1 MARPVRES
9 WRSDPSQPASSPW
22 LPLFAGVSAAAA
34 TALLV
39 LQPERW
45 VVALVAAIAAGLFA
59 AAVAY
64 TFEARHNYQ
73 RLIGNP
79 TPQKPAPWTRSRRG
93 AYATDLA
100 TDSLRNLGTETQ
112 ARLDLIGTVSHE
124 MRTPLTAVLGYVK
137 LLRDEAFDPE
147 EARQMLEIIAEQ
159 SEDLMAIV
167 EDLLTA
173 AQASAGKL
181 EVKPHDI
188 DLGEETRTVVASMQ
202 RRTESPMWLNLHPA
216 PIMAD
221 ASRVR
226 QIVRNLLSNALV
238 HGGDNIGV
246 EIDVEGEQARVTVSD
261 DGPGLGDRN
270 PERAFNAFE
279 SGTNGEH
286 KPGSVGL
293 GLAISRYLARAMGG
307 DLVYDRMNNTTR
319 FTLTLPTD

>member
-1 MARPVRES
+1 MARPGWGS
-9 WRSDPSQPASSPW
+9 ARSGRSQPGSSPW
-22 LPLFAGVSAAAA
+22 LPLFAGFAAAA
-34 TALLV
+34 AAALAV
-39 LQPERW
+39 LQPQRW
-45 VVALVAAIAAGLFA
+45 VVALVAACAAGTLSA
-59 AAVAY
+59 AIAY
-64 TFEARHNYQ
+64 TFEVRHSYR
-73 RLIGNP
+73 RLIEMAALEKGDGP
-79 TPQKPAPWTRSRRG
+79 PQPRRKHR
-93 AYATDLA
+93 AADLG

-137 LLRDEAFDPE
+137 LLRDEIFDPKE
-147 EARQMLEIIAEQ
+147 VGAMLEVVAEQ

-181 EVKPHDI
+181 EVSPHDI
-188 DLGEETRTVVASMQ
+188 DLGEETRTVVAAMQ

-216 PIMAD
+216 PIIAD

-226 QIVRNLLSNALV
+226 QIVRNLLSNALT
-238 HGGDNIGV
+238 HGGQNIGV
-246 EIDVEGEQARVTVSD
+246 EIDVDGEQAKVTVSD
-261 DGPGLGDRN
+261 DGSGLGDRD

-279 SGTNGEH
+279 SGTNGNR

-307 DLVYDRMNNTTR
+307 DLMYNRVDNTTR

>member
-9 WRSDPSQPASSPW
+9 SRSDGSQPGSSPW
-22 LPLFAGVSAAAA
+22 LPLFAGISAAAA
-34 TALLV
+34 AALAV
-39 LQPERW
+39 LQPQRW
-45 VVALVAAIAAGLFA
+45 VVAIVAASAAGILA
-59 AAVAY
+59 AAIAY
-64 TFEARHNYQ
+64 TFEARQNYR
-73 RLIGNP
+73 RLIAEA
-79 TPQKPAPWTRSRRG
+79 TLEKPALWTKPRG
-93 AYATDLA
+93 AARADLG

-137 LLRDEAFDPE
+137 LLRDEVFDPK
-147 EARQMLEIIAEQ
+147 EAAQMLEVVAEQ

-216 PIMAD
+216 HIIAD

-226 QIVRNLLSNALV
+226 QIVRNLLSNALI
-238 HGGDNIGV
+238 HGGENIGV
-246 EIDVEGEQARVTVSD
+246 EIDVDGEQAKVTVSD
-261 DGPGLGDRN
+261 DGPGLGEAK

-279 SGTNGEH
+279 SGTNGER
-286 KPGSVGL
+286 KPGSIGL

-307 DLVYDRMNNTTR
+307 DLVYDRINNTTR